1 MKFCKVFALTAAE
14 ILSRGLSGPP
24 NYSKNI
30 RLQSI
35 ALPGTDPVMS
45 TWSVYLLR
53 CADGSL
59 YTGIA
64 TDVSRRLA
72 EHQEGDKGAKYLRGR
87 GPLQLVFHQQI
98 GNRSLATKIEHRIK
112 RLPKECK
119 EDIGGLPDRIEE
131 LMKQI
136 SPQVG

>member
-1 MKFCKVFALTAAE
+1 
-14 ILSRGLSGPP
+14 
-24 NYSKNI
+24 
-30 RLQSI
+30 
-35 ALPGTDPVMS
+35 MS

-72 EHQEGDKGAKYLRGR
+72 EHQDGDKGAKYLRGR

-98 GNRSLATKIEHRIK
+98 GDRSLATKIEHRIK
-112 RLPKECK
+112 RFPKEYK
-119 EDIGGLPDRIEE
+119 EDLGELPRRIEE
-131 LMKQI
+131 LVKQVN
-136 SPQVG
+136 S